1 MDETVF
7 GNLSEFIS
15 TSNQAEST
23 PKKPK
28 YLKQIRSTLALV
40 DVVYDTDDGTI
51 SSDNFNL
58 IHYIELI
65 DAIQKQDKLK
75 HMLNAAGLENAENT
89 NSVVRSQ
96 IEYFAEK
103 LERARSR

>member
-1 MDETVF
+1 MNETVF

-58 IHYIELI
+58 I
-65 DAIQKQDKLK
+65 
-75 HMLNAAGLENAENT
+75 
-89 NSVVRSQ
+89 
-96 IEYFAEK
+96 
-103 LERARSR
+103 